1 MMSRSKK
8 IKLVGR
14 PKQTPV
20 SKLKA
25 KLWYNVVK
33 TRSGLSDYSL
43 DMTFGQ
49 PEGPITQGGAG
60 RNRVFGPIKK
70 GVLPSRG
77 QHKKRS
83 FDVVERVNTEFPG
96 TADIIDSPL
105 WELLDTPARDLESIT
120 ALVERCLDLLD
131 LTRITGKAA
140 FEWSIFAEKDL
151 DGTGKPSLRSQG
163 ATPYEMSLKLA
174 TQGVS
179 SQMTLLALYGALY
192 REACLSF
199 NLENADILAD
209 FINAMLAFICD
220 EVWMIPHERYFRLL
234 VTERILYGKSE
245 YLPPERLDFDSVDSV
260 GILASPSH
268 SYVVSKNNKKYDFF
282 SKNFNIIQIAH
293 KARILSIMPEDIYES
308 AVKNGKVSE
317 EEKEAVQYFKKE
329 SKFKFD

>member
-14 PKQTPV
+14 PKQTV
-20 SKLKA
+20 TKLRA
-25 KLWYNVVK
+25 KLWYNIVK
-33 TRSGLSDYSL
+33 TRSGLSDYRL

-60 RNRVFGPIKK
+60 RNRVFGSIKK
-70 GVLPSRG
+70 GVFPSRG

-83 FDVVERVNTEFPG
+83 FDVVERVNTELPG

-105 WELLDTPARDLESIT
+105 WELLDTPAIDIESIT

-151 DGTGKPSLRSQG
+151 DGTGKPSLRPQG
-163 ATPYEMSLKLA
+163 ASQYEMSLHLA
-174 TQGVS
+174 TQGIS

-199 NLENADILAD
+199 NLKNADILAD
-209 FINAMLAFICD
+209 FIKAMLAFICD
-220 EVWMIPHERYFRLL
+220 EAWMIPHEEYFRLL

-245 YLPPERLDFDSVDSV
+245 YLPPERPNSASEDSL
-260 GILASPSH
+260 GISGSPSH
-268 SYVVSKNNKKYDFF
+268 CYVVSKNNERYHFF
-282 SKNFNIIQIAH
+282 SKNFNVIQLAN
-293 KARILSIMPEDIYES
+293 KAWMLSIMPEELYES
-308 AVKNGKVSE
+308 AIKNGKVSE
-317 EEKEAVQYFKKE
+317 EEKEAVQHFKRE